1 MYAARED
8 LESIDSGS
16 LHWYREQLYRYRG
29 MECSFRFLDI
39 DPSYGSDLESADGDP
54 KEGRHRSCVRYRSI
68 VSQEGYL
75 KAWEPCILI
84 AGSACVAS
92 VVRLA
97 FTIDLLYTSDET
109 YSIIKVGLW
118 K

>member
-8 LESIDSGS
+8 LESIDPGS
-16 LHWYREQLYRYRG
+16 LHWYREQLHSYWG
-29 MECSFRFLDI
+29 MERSFRFLDI
-39 DPSYGSDLESADGDP
+39 DTSYGSDLESADGNP
-54 KEGRHRSCVRYRSI
+54 EKGRHCGCVRYWSI
-68 VSQEGYL
+68 VSRQGY
-75 KAWEPCILI
+75 PNVGIHVLI

-97 FTIDLLYTSDET
+97 FTVDLLYTSDET

>member
-8 LESIDSGS
+8 LEPNDSGS
-16 LHWYREQLYRYRG
+16 LHWYREQLYCYWG

-39 DPSYGSDLESADGDP
+39 DSSYGSHLESADGNP
-54 KEGRHRSCVRYRSI
+54 EEGRHCGCVRYWSI
-68 VSQEGYL
+68 VSQEGHVNL
-75 KAWEPCILI
+75 GVNVLI

-92 VVRLA
+92 IVRLA
-97 FTIDLLYTSDET
+97 YTVDLLYTSDET